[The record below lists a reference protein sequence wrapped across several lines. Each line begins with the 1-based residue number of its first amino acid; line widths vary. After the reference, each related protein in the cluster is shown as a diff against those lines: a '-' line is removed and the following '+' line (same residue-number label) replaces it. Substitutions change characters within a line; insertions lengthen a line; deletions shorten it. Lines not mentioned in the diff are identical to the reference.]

1 MRYSISLQAEGDREF
16 TLEETIVLADAVA
29 PLEGIATGMGTWGY
43 GAQIVVEAENSD
55 LAVEKAL
62 VVFAEAIAKTDLPVW
77 PVTRAESLAEDDDYA
92 ELEDLIP

>member
-1 MRYSISLQAEGDREF
+1 
-16 TLEETIVLADAVA
+16 
-29 PLEGIATGMGTWGY
+29 MGTWGY

>member
-16 TLEETIVLADAVA
+16 TLEETVELADAVA

-62 VVFAEAIAKTDLPVW
+62 VVFAEAIAKTKLPAW
-77 PVTRAESLAEDDDYA
+77 PVARAESLAEDDDYA